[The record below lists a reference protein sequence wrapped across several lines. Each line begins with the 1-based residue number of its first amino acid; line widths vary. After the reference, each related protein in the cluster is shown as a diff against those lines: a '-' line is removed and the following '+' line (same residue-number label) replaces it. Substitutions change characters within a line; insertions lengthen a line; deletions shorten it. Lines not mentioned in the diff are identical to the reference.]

1 MINSLKEHT
10 TYHPQAKNKQNYF
23 ARTVEK
29 LQTVQVLR
37 QEGRQKLFYLILE
50 LRNMGHPV
58 HIPPIVEEIASQ
70 VHWNHK
76 KGCNFFN
83 ALFEFLKKTLFF
95 MSWQV
100 FELVIFV
107 FKIIWVW
114 LKMHNFVGDNNQ
126 IITQTPKE
134 LQLLSFWFIWIFTPY
149 FPFSLKIPN

>member
-1 MINSLKEHT
+1 MLLILASSRAARDRFNAKVCLTQITKNSSFFFADRPGLTDPRKVESLTNKVINSLKEHT

-70 VHWNHK
+70 VH
-76 KGCNFFN
+76 
-83 ALFEFLKKTLFF
+83 
-95 MSWQV
+95 
-100 FELVIFV
+100 
-107 FKIIWVW
+107 
-114 LKMHNFVGDNNQ
+114 
-126 IITQTPKE
+126 
-134 LQLLSFWFIWIFTPY
+134 
-149 FPFSLKIPN
+149 

>member
-1 MINSLKEHT
+1 MSFIRICTILVAHAPHVIVYVEFMIEKNPVFFADRPGLTDPRKVESLTNKVINSLKEHT

-70 VHWNHK
+70 VH
-76 KGCNFFN
+76 
-83 ALFEFLKKTLFF
+83 
-95 MSWQV
+95 
-100 FELVIFV
+100 
-107 FKIIWVW
+107 
-114 LKMHNFVGDNNQ
+114 
-126 IITQTPKE
+126 
-134 LQLLSFWFIWIFTPY
+134 
-149 FPFSLKIPN
+149 